1 MSSLIISLEAVN
13 FYLRFI
19 EQSCGDH
26 FPNLNLFNDEVVNA
40 KVWKSIAPEK
50 SSRAAL
56 MECFF

>member
-26 FPNLNLFNDEVVNA
+26 FPNLNLFNNEVVNA
-40 KVWKSIAPEK
+40 KAWKSIAPEK

-56 MECFF
+56 MERFF